1 MFGLFAALG
10 ASVILLVT
18 CLASGQ
24 LALPRTVVGW
34 LLSIIFA
41 AAVNGGAVILF
52 QRGTILI
59 GGQRASVLSTF
70 EPLTSVVVGY
80 LVFSEPIGWQSG
92 IGIILVLG
100 ASVLIAILGGDDG
113 NLHIS

>member
-1 MFGLFAALG
+1 M
-10 ASVILLVT
+10 
-18 CLASGQ
+18 
-24 LALPRTVVGW
+24 
-34 LLSIIFA
+34 
-41 AAVNGGAVILF
+41 
-52 QRGTILI
+52 
-59 GGQRASVLSTF
+59 STF

-113 NLHIS
+113 KK